1 MRSFMNLWSLDMKS
15 TSIRRFKAG
24 VEKSLLTCDKC
35 EREVLLRSRTRRPL
49 GLAVSPG
56 FPFRRGRMSSDAS
69 EDSDSESVGF
79 FRFFLGRPCSLGA
92 AEKGRR
98 DSLLASTERIHKR
111 THARSKLHHTTAC
124 YLWRDHT
131 IHFVFYNYIHG
142 IHDKVKAFQG
152 DTYRDDYIIG
162 RGLLILGSRRRLCR
176 RAFSCVWREPRSRP
190 APR

>member
-1 MRSFMNLWSLDMKS
+1 MKS

-56 FPFRRGRMSSDAS
+56 FPFRRGRMSSDVS

-92 AEKGRR
+92 AEKGRS

-111 THARSKLHHTTAC
+111 THTRSKLCTTSC
-124 YLWRDHT
+124 GLWRNHK
-131 IHFVFYNYIHG
+131 IHFVFSNYTHG
-142 IHDKVKAFQG
+142 IFDKAKVFQG

-176 RAFSCVWREPRSRP
+176 RAFSCVWRAPRSPP

>member
-1 MRSFMNLWSLDMKS
+1 MNLWSLDMKS

-111 THARSKLHHTTAC
+111 THARSYITQQHAI
-124 YLWRDHT
+124 YGEIRQFISFFT
-131 IHFVFYNYIHG
+131 IIYMVYTI
-142 IHDKVKAFQG
+142 
-152 DTYRDDYIIG
+152 R
-162 RGLLILGSRRRLCR
+162 
-176 RAFSCVWREPRSRP
+176 
-190 APR
+190 